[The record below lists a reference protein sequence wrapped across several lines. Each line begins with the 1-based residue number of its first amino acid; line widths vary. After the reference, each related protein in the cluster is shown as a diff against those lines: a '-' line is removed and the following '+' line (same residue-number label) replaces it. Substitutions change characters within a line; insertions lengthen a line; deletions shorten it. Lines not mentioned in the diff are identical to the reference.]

1 MQTFFSD
8 AMTKYDPLQMCDNS
22 KKEKKK
28 RERKQNNTGEHWLI
42 FFRKQLK
49 QSKYQVHV

>member
-28 RERKQNNTGEHWLI
+28 RKKTKQHWKTLAY
-42 FFRKQLK
+42 FFQKTVK
-49 QSKYQVHV
+49 AK